1 MILSSTAKIWG
12 HVPNP
17 VIPSSASESEDYKT
31 VRGLVWY
38 LTQPLTLQ
46 KQKLSPID
54 EKTPSYRHKDSTNG
68 WARPESRC
76 LGPRPSS
83 LHQPKSSPDSQ
94 NDLGVTITSSNT
106 PQMGRKEGGWR
117 EGEMAQGHR
126 VLWQEI
132 RNMKGQTVKKFLL
145 WTSSSSHWTPYLALS
160 VIMCWGRFGISVIT
174 TSGPRAVQPDKA
186 LSCGA

>member
-1 MILSSTAKIWG
+1 MTDGWWKERWKEGKKWNRNKGEREEGSKQLWWATMILSSTAKIWG
-12 HVPNP
+12 HVLNP
-17 VIPSSASESEDYKT
+17 IIPSSASESEDYKT

-38 LTQPLTLQ
+38 LRQPLTLQ

-68 WARPESRC
+68 WVRPESRC

-106 PQMGRKEGGWR
+106 PQMGWKEGKV
-117 EGEMAQGHR
+117 EGR
-126 VLWQEI
+126 
-132 RNMKGQTVKKFLL
+132 RD
-145 WTSSSSHWTPYLALS
+145 
-160 VIMCWGRFGISVIT
+160 
-174 TSGPRAVQPDKA
+174 GP
-186 LSCGA
+186 GT